1 MNVSEFYSS
10 QSSKTRT
17 RFEFMRWVKAKY
29 KDEDFLSRVNTLS
42 VLRDA
47 VHIWWLGQSGYLLQ
61 WNSIHVLIDPYLSD
75 SLTKK
80 YAGTNKPHERIS
92 EQVIDPSR
100 LDFIDIVTS
109 SHNHTDH
116 LDGETLI
123 PIIAVNS
130 AVKMVIPEANRE
142 FVSERIKMPLSF
154 PEGLNENE
162 SINING
168 IKFHGIPAAHNE
180 LERDENGRCRF
191 MGYVIEIGGKK
202 IYHSGDTLL
211 FPGMEDILRPFN
223 VDLAILPINGNDP
236 SRGVAGNLNASEAVW
251 LAKQIQAK
259 LTIPFHY
266 DLFSFNTVD
275 VSVFIEEAKKM
286 KIPFKVL
293 EPGEGL
299 SL

>member
-29 KDEDFLSRVNTLS
+29 KDEDFLIRVNTLS
-42 VLRDA
+42 ALRDA

-61 WNSIHVLIDPYLSD
+61 WNGIHVLIDPYLSD

-92 EQVIDPSR
+92 EQVVDPSR

-251 LAKQIQAK
+251 LAKQIKAK
-259 LTIPFHY
+259 LTIPCHY

-299 SL
+299 SI

>member
-1 MNVSEFYSS
+1 
-10 QSSKTRT
+10 
-17 RFEFMRWVKAKY
+17 
-29 KDEDFLSRVNTLS
+29 
-42 VLRDA
+42 
-47 VHIWWLGQSGYLLQ
+47 
-61 WNSIHVLIDPYLSD
+61 
-75 SLTKK
+75 
-80 YAGTNKPHERIS
+80 
-92 EQVIDPSR
+92 
-100 LDFIDIVTS
+100 
-109 SHNHTDH
+109 
-116 LDGETLI
+116 
-123 PIIAVNS
+123 
-130 AVKMVIPEANRE
+130 VIPEANRE

-251 LAKQIQAK
+251 LAKQIKAK
-259 LTIPFHY
+259 LTIPCHY

-299 SL
+299 SI

>member
-1 MNVSEFYSS
+1 M
-10 QSSKTRT
+10 
-17 RFEFMRWVKAKY
+17 
-29 KDEDFLSRVNTLS
+29 
-42 VLRDA
+42 
-47 VHIWWLGQSGYLLQ
+47 
-61 WNSIHVLIDPYLSD
+61 
-75 SLTKK
+75 
-80 YAGTNKPHERIS
+80 
-92 EQVIDPSR
+92 
-100 LDFIDIVTS
+100 DFIDIVTS

-130 AVKMVIPEANRE
+130 AVKLVIPEANRE

-211 FPGMEDILRPFN
+211 YPGMEDILRPFN

-259 LTIPFHY
+259 LTIPCHY

-299 SL
+299 SI

>member
-1 MNVSEFYSS
+1 
-10 QSSKTRT
+10 
-17 RFEFMRWVKAKY
+17 
-29 KDEDFLSRVNTLS
+29 
-42 VLRDA
+42 
-47 VHIWWLGQSGYLLQ
+47 
-61 WNSIHVLIDPYLSD
+61 
-75 SLTKK
+75 
-80 YAGTNKPHERIS
+80 
-92 EQVIDPSR
+92 
-100 LDFIDIVTS
+100 
-109 SHNHTDH
+109 
-116 LDGETLI
+116 
-123 PIIAVNS
+123 
-130 AVKMVIPEANRE
+130 
-142 FVSERIKMPLSF
+142 
-154 PEGLNENE
+154 
-162 SINING
+162 
-168 IKFHGIPAAHNE
+168 
-180 LERDENGRCRF
+180 

-259 LTIPFHY
+259 LTIPCHY

-293 EPGEGL
+293 ELGEGS